1 MHRSLVA
8 LALSVGVCV
17 SGIALAKGGAKK
29 APAAAKKEPAKKK
42 PPPVT
47 AEHKKALA
55 ELLAGYKFGMSKDD
69 VVAQLQKQID
79 EQYEEK
85 IKGTTDIALQDK
97 IRKEKKQELARV
109 TASFVTFEGKR
120 TGWDVSI
127 IEAEFAHHTNESMM
141 ERWENQGGKNQR
153 RFFFFYDGHL
163 WKMFVSLDVSILPA
177 DKKNF
182 DTFSGIMQGKY
193 GAGLVDGGTI
203 TWGAGD
209 FEVRAIDRLK
219 DYDALAL
226 VIEDVKV
233 RGQVLAMRDQKKTPD
248 RGTSPMIN
256 SIVDKDNKDHP
267 DVKGTNSNAVDDVIK
282 AQK

>member
-1 MHRSLVA
+1 MNRSLVA
-8 LALSVGVCV
+8 LALSVGVGL
-17 SGIALAKGGAKK
+17 SGVALAKGDAKK
-29 APAAAKKEPAKKK
+29 APAAKKEPAKKK
-42 PPPVT
+42 APPVT
-47 AEHKKALA
+47 QEHKKALA
-55 ELLAGYKFGMSKDD
+55 ELLSGFKFGMTKDE

-79 EQYEEK
+79 EAYEEK

-97 IRKEKKQELARV
+97 IRKDKKQEMARV
-109 TASFVTFEGKR
+109 SASFTAFEGKR

-127 IEAEFAHHTNESMM
+127 IENEFAHHTNESMM

-153 RFFFFYDGHL
+153 RFFFFYDGRL
-163 WKMFVSLDVSILPA
+163 WKMFLSLDVSILPA

-203 TWGAGD
+203 TWSAGD
-209 FEVRAIDRLK
+209 FEVRAVDRLK

-226 VIEDVKV
+226 VIEDVSV
-233 RGQVLAMRDQKKTPD
+233 RGQVLAMREQKKPPD
-248 RGTSPMIN
+248 RGTNPMIN
-256 SIVDKDNKDHP
+256 SIVDKDHKDHP
-267 DVKGTNSNAVDDVIK
+267 DVHTNSTAVDDVIK